1 MDIIKNKIREKS
13 FTIKLPAMHGQRV
26 AELLSEHYE
35 VEVSVKREGS
45 RCEPVEVELTA
56 YEIAQLPKFGKE

>member
-13 FTIKLPAMHGQRV
+13 FTIKLSAMHGQRV

-45 RCEPVEVELTA
+45 MCEPVEVEITA
-56 YEIAQLPKFGKE
+56 YEIAQVPMFREE